1 MNSLNDPGPVEKKA
15 EGWVLVLTSIASFM
29 VVLDTLVISVALS
42 TIRKKLHASLEELEW
57 TVNIYSLCFAIL
69 LITAVSVGDRFG
81 RKRVFISGI
90 LLFVAA
96 SVVCALSTSTKGLI
110 IARAIQGIGA
120 AFVLPLAMS
129 LLAHAIPPERR
140 SKALG
145 IFSGITGLGILA
157 GPVVGGVIT
166 EGIAWQWIFWINVPI
181 GLLLIPFI
189 ARRIKESWGNDVT
202 FDIRGLLYA
211 TLTSFGLMWG
221 LIRGNQVGWLSAEI
235 IFAFAVGIL
244 FTIIFIWWE
253 NKTAGPMIPMQFFKS
268 PRFALGNLSTFLL
281 SSTTFSS
288 VFFIAQFLQIEQG
301 FAPLEAGLRVL
312 PWTATLFIIAPISGR
327 LANKIGER
335 FLISAGLF
343 LQAIALVC
351 TSGNSIY
358 PNDYSFSFI
367 RQWIVAGYTC
377 HSKLCSQLG

>member
-1 MNSLNDPGPVEKKA
+1 
-15 EGWVLVLTSIASFM
+15 
-29 VVLDTLVISVALS
+29 
-42 TIRKKLHASLEELEW
+42 
-57 TVNIYSLCFAIL
+57 
-69 LITAVSVGDRFG
+69 
-81 RKRVFISGI
+81 
-90 LLFVAA
+90 
-96 SVVCALSTSTKGLI
+96 
-110 IARAIQGIGA
+110 
-120 AFVLPLAMS
+120 

-211 TLTSFGLMWG
+211 TLASFGLMWG

-253 NKTAGPMIPMQFFKS
+253 NKTARPMIPMQFFKS

-343 LQAIALVC
+343 LQAIALVWLANIVHPGIAY
-351 TSGNSIY
+351 TQMIIPFLLSGSGLSLAIPATQSCVLNSVEKHQVGKASGVFNMLRQMGAVFGVAVLVLVFSANGSYKSAQDFNNGFAMALYAAATLSFLGAISGY
-358 PNDYSFSFI
+358 CLPNSNLQI
-367 RQWIVAGYTC
+367 QPA
-377 HSKLCSQLG
+377 KN